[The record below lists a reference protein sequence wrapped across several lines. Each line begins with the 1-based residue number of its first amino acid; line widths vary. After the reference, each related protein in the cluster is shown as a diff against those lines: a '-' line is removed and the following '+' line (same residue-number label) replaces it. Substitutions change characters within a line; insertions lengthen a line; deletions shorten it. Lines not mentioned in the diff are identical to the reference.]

1 MSCRSYKKLSK
12 LLLLDFSESDVT
24 LNTTYLDRT
33 DNRIKELDPTV
44 DRKYQWVF
52 VFQQAVDKLPD
63 DVRNSVH
70 TRIFLRWKPP
80 GHRRL
85 HAAEENCI
93 CNHAWQHSCVVELVL
108 DTGHTL
114 MLLSQFNVYKSINL
128 YCDQTRDS
136 GPAHLWFMRL
146 VITWE
151 EKGMITL

>member
-12 LLLLDFSESDVT
+12 SLLLDFSESDVT

-108 DTGHTL
+108 DTGGTL
-114 MLLSQFNVYKSINL
+114 MLLSQFNIYKSSIFII
-128 YCDQTRDS
+128 TRPEILDPPIS
-136 GPAHLWFMRL
+136 GS
-146 VITWE
+146 
-151 EKGMITL
+151 